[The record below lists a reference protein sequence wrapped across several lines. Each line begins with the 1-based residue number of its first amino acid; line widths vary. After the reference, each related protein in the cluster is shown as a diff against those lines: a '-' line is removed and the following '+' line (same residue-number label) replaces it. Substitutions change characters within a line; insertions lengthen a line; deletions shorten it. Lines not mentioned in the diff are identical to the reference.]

1 MPRLVNTEMLT
12 DSQVISLENN
22 TALVQTPAGQKTW
35 NYDLCYMLIGHKPD
49 RDLCSRLLNGNL
61 AFDDETFES
70 CERPGVYLVGA
81 LAKKHLEHIGLTDK
95 LCPDNDG
102 VRYIERIRSAMQ
114 QEFNRSG

>member
-1 MPRLVNTEMLT
+1 
-12 DSQVISLENN
+12 
-22 TALVQTPAGQKTW
+22 
-35 NYDLCYMLIGHKPD
+35 MLIGHKPD

-61 AFDDETFES
+61 AFDDDTFES

-102 VRYIERIRSAMQ
+102 VRYIEQHPLRHAKRVQPQRLEVS
-114 QEFNRSG
+114 NLPTDH

>member
-1 MPRLVNTEMLT
+1 
-12 DSQVISLENN
+12 
-22 TALVQTPAGQKTW
+22 
-35 NYDLCYMLIGHKPD
+35 MLIGHKPD
-49 RDLCSRLLNGNL
+49 QDLCSRLLNGNL

-95 LCPDNDG
+95 LCPDNDS